1 MIGNHCIVF
10 NYLDTGI
17 GSLLEMG
24 QTRAK
29 KETRT
34 KITIDV
40 SFMCTTMIHKQHKAD
55 VTLLK
60 IQHRILK
67 ATRAH
72 EEHITCVLY

>member
-1 MIGNHCIVF
+1 MFPSGLQQKSFLDDCIVF
-10 NYLDTGI
+10 NYLNTGI
-17 GSLLEMG
+17 GLHLEMG

-60 IQHRILK
+60 M
-67 ATRAH
+67 
-72 EEHITCVLY
+72 